1 MRIVLGVYNS
11 NNSAHSK
18 ILVRSKAELE
28 KMISNALERN
38 SGVLYVELGRK
49 EVNPSSAEE
58 IIKSLFTVD
67 HNSIAAVVKNIVVYE
82 REKEEGNKYPVLE
95 VVGDVMFADRS
106 LTIESLEEKTFGM
119 RCIVEKS
126 FDQDKEEAVETL
138 NELGTYALIPRDN
151 TLEIK

>member
-58 IIKSLFTVD
+58 IIK
-67 HNSIAAVVKNIVVYE
+67 
-82 REKEEGNKYPVLE
+82 
-95 VVGDVMFADRS
+95 
-106 LTIESLEEKTFGM
+106 
-119 RCIVEKS
+119 
-126 FDQDKEEAVETL
+126 
-138 NELGTYALIPRDN
+138 
-151 TLEIK
+151 